1 MINGKY
7 ERVIESTYG
16 EFNTLIYIEF
26 LNLSI
31 QIATQQTKLKGG
43 FNNECVAIVWGDYWK
58 SMHPLV
64 AHGKWDTFK

>member
-1 MINGKY
+1 MKEWWKVCMGNSILLY
-7 ERVIESTYG
+7 
-16 EFNTLIYIEF
+16 IYIEF

-58 SMHPLV
+58 SMHPLIV
-64 AHGKWDTFK
+64 HGKWDTFK

>member
-1 MINGKY
+1 MKEWWKVCMGNSILLY
-7 ERVIESTYG
+7 
-16 EFNTLIYIEF
+16 IYIEF

>member
-1 MINGKY
+1 MKEWWKVCMGNSI
-7 ERVIESTYG
+7 
-16 EFNTLIYIEF
+16 LLCIYIEF

-43 FNNECVAIVWGDYWK
+43 FNNECVPIVWGDYWK

>member
-1 MINGKY
+1 M
-7 ERVIESTYG
+7 ESMYG

-43 FNNECVAIVWGDYWK
+43 FNNECVANV
-58 SMHPLV
+58 
-64 AHGKWDTFK
+64 